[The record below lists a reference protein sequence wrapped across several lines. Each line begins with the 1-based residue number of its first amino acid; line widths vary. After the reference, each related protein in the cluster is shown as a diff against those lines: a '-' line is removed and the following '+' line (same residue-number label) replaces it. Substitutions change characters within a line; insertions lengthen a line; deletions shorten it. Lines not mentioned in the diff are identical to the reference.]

1 MLDVISDSNVTH
13 DITINI
19 SIVYEK
25 DALRKLDFLYCYIPY
40 SYVPSQADSVVYA
53 ALSGA
58 PSADLM
64 HALRWFNQISSYNES
79 ERKG

>member
-1 MLDVISDSNVTH
+1 MQIWYIVVI
-13 DITINI
+13 IIPKYYIYIKTIHYLNF
-19 SIVYEK
+19 
-25 DALRKLDFLYCYIPY
+25 DFLFYYYILL

-58 PSADLM
+58 PSADLV
-64 HALRWFNQISSYNES
+64 HALRWFNHISSYNEG